1 MDKNNS
7 EKRSIIWAGSEPKI
21 ETRAE
26 GDKEKRY
33 ITGYAAKFNVWSQPL
48 GWGGWFREKIDPKA
62 FDNVLENDVVC
73 VFNHNNNKMLGR
85 NLNTLTLSV
94 DEVGLKY
101 DCLVPDTST
110 GNEVFELLQ
119 RGDITGSSFR
129 FVAKTIEESKS
140 DQEGIEID
148 RTVKDLELLID
159 VGPVTFP
166 AYPDATSESAKREY
180 EQFKA
185 DSEKPANIVSK
196 WQTELAEKEL
206 ELINFK

>member
-1 MDKNNS
+1 MKNNNS
-7 EKRSIIWAGSEPKI
+7 QQRNINWAGSKPSI

-26 GDKEKRY
+26 GETKKRY

-48 GWGGWFREKIDPKA
+48 GYGGWFREKIDPKA
-62 FDNVLENDVVC
+62 FDNVLKNDVVC
-73 VFNHNNNKMLGR
+73 VFNHSNDKMLGR
-85 NLNTLTLSV
+85 NLNTLALSV

-101 DCLVPDTST
+101 DCLVPDTAT
-110 GNEVFELLQ
+110 GDEVFELLQ

-129 FVAKTIEESKS
+129 FVPKTIEESKS

-148 RTVKDLELLID
+148 RTVKELELLID

-166 AYPDATSESAKREY
+166 AYPDATSEAAKREY
-180 EQFKA
+180 EQFI
-185 DSEKPANIVSK
+185 EENQEPANTISK